1 MTESTSGT
9 KEKGSFWVQPL
20 FATTPGLTYRV
31 LLVGIV
37 YGLLADILSSGIFVK
52 TSTDLQIALPL
63 VVFLAFE
70 AIVGKFWKSF
80 GLTPQEWL
88 IFGILGMNVFTTMWT
103 GSQYVYG
110 AILAFT
116 SSSVNAAQYVQYL
129 PSWFAPISPSDKTLI
144 SNYLYGGPVPWAALL
159 PTIIIVILWIL
170 STTFA
175 TTFLLLPLRKM
186 WIEVE
191 RLPYPMSVVPM
202 ELIKRAKGQDRPSLW
217 RIAEAKWFWIGLAI
231 GVFTIVPQI
240 LNLVFGTAFAAL
252 TGFTFNLSPYVG
264 TLLPGAVLDGY
275 TWTALWFIPIAFM
288 PLDVLGTSLLV
299 WLIFYV
305 LWPPLAISLGWGGGW
320 GGQEGGWGAGIMVG
334 ARWHF
339 AFEHEIILGGVPIGI
354 ALWILIAYYRRY
366 RETINAAI
374 RGAPREEGEALSWRS
389 SWLGFIACSLVA
401 LAIFIISGA
410 YLLPALVTYFIVI
423 LVGIWGV
430 RLMGEAGI
438 WLGAYGLNFT
448 TRGIGAALGFW
459 PADKLP
465 TATADIQNEA
475 VAIGLGQSSY
485 YTQNYVTAP
494 WFTMVD
500 FKIGDATGTHP
511 RSILAAVMI
520 FGLLSTVIMAFVFTA
535 QLYSVGWSYA
545 QAHGISWFFGTH
557 SIYFNNFGFMNG
569 PDSALWYIGSG
580 GLTGSLTEW
589 SANPWIWVAF
599 GVVLTF
605 VLNFLRLMY
614 PWFWL
619 SPVGFVCGAWI
630 AGWGMELGS
639 FVLAFVLK
647 TLTIKFGGAKAYDN
661 MYIPGIVGFG
671 AGVALTSG
679 IWGLIQAISLGV
691 L

>member
-1 MTESTSGT
+1 MTESISGT

-31 LLVGIV
+31 LLVGVV
-37 YGLLADILSSGIFVK
+37 YGLLANILSSGLFVK
-52 TSTDLQIALPL
+52 TSTELQIALPL
-63 VVFLAFE
+63 VVFLAVE

-88 IFGILGMNVFTTMWT
+88 IFAILGMNVFGTQLS

-110 AILAFT
+110 TILAFT
-116 SSSVNAAQYVQYL
+116 SAPANAAGYVQYL

-144 SNYLYGGPVPWAALL
+144 SNYLYGGPVPWGALL
-159 PTIIIVILWIL
+159 PSIIIAILWIL

-191 RLPYPMSVVPM
+191 RLPYPVSVVPM

-217 RIAEAKWFWIGLAI
+217 RIVEAKWFWIGLVI
-231 GVFTIVPQI
+231 GGLMMAPQI
-240 LNLVFGTAFAAL
+240 LNVIFGAAFPAV
-252 TGFTFNLSPYVG
+252 TSFTFSLSPYVG
-264 TLLPGAVLDGY
+264 KLLPGAWLDY
-275 TWTALWFIPIAFM
+275 SFSALMFAAIAFM

-339 AFEHEIILGGVPIGI
+339 AFEHEIIFGGVPIGI
-354 ALWILIAYYRRY
+354 ALWVLIAYYRRY
-366 RETINAAI
+366 KETINAAI
-374 RGAPREEGEALSWRS
+374 RGAPREEGEPLSWRT
-389 SWLGFIACSLVA
+389 SWLGFIVCSLVA

-430 RLMGEAGI
+430 RFMGEAGI

-459 PADKLP
+459 PADKSP

-500 FKIGDATGTHP
+500 FKVGDATGTHP
-511 RSILAAVMI
+511 RSVLAAVMI
-520 FGLLSTVIMAFVFTA
+520 IGLLSTVIMAFVFMA

-545 QAHGISWFFGTH
+545 QAHGVSWFFGAH
-557 SIYFNNFGFMNG
+557 STYFNNFGFMNG
-569 PDSALWYIGSG
+569 PDSTLWYIGSG
-580 GLTGSLTEW
+580 GLTGSATEW

-605 VLNFLRLMY
+605 VLNFLRLSY

-630 AGWGMELGS
+630 AGWGTDLAS
-639 FVLAFVLK
+639 FALAFVLK
-647 TLTIKFGGAKAYDN
+647 ALTIKFGGAKAYDN
-661 MYIPGIVGFG
+661 MYVPAIVGFA
-671 AGVALTSG
+671 AGLGLVSG
-679 IWGLIQAISLGV
+679 IWALIQAISLGV